1 MKKHGIRLF
10 LPVAVAL
17 VLGGC
22 TNIGTYSLAQQ
33 CAHQPGCITAQPQP
47 QSANGPRH
55 VDAIRP
61 QDAGIWAPVVKVRK
75 PPKQKQ

>member
-1 MKKHGIRLF
+1 MSKYGIPAL

-33 CAHQPGCITAQPQP
+33 CAHQPGCVTAQP

-61 QDAGIWAPVVKVRK
+61 QDAGMWEPVVKVRK
-75 PPKQKQ
+75 PPKQKP